1 MNRDSPVAAGGPRP
15 GGGLKRLIWRG
26 LGWLD
31 LAVAVP
37 LYFTVPRHVRFR
49 WSAPGTVLRNRRGYD
64 EVVGLVGEG
73 RRAVVLDVGGGIAA
87 LKDLP
92 GSGERLWVVTLDIDM
107 EMLAR
112 ARRKV
117 PDSVLVCGDGTRL
130 PFKDDT
136 FDAVVMVH
144 ALEHIPEAIRPAL
157 VSEIKRVS
165 RRGVVIHGPAGADA
179 IELTRQFIDALEA
192 RGGVAPRY
200 ALEHLEYPMP
210 MPEWLT
216 TAFPGCRLQP
226 RRNLQVELVTLLM
239 AYTPIVRWFT
249 GYRNRQLAAADDK
262 PPFVEYTM
270 TWRKPAADAT
280 RSHP

>member
-1 MNRDSPVAAGGPRP
+1 M
-15 GGGLKRLIWRG
+15 KRLLWRG

-31 LAVAVP
+31 FAIAVP
-37 LYFTVPRHVRFR
+37 LYVTVPRHVRFR

-64 EVVGLVGEG
+64 EVVSLVGEG

-92 GSGERLWVVTLDIDM
+92 GSEQRLWVVTLDIDM
-107 EMLAR
+107 EMLTR

-117 PDSVLVCGDGTRL
+117 PDSVLVCADGTRL
-130 PFKDDT
+130 PFQDDT

-144 ALEHIPEAIRPAL
+144 ALEHIPEQVRPAL
-157 VSEIKRVS
+157 VSEIKRVC

-179 IELTRQFIDALEA
+179 IELTRRFIEALEA
-192 RGGVAPRY
+192 RGGIAPRY
-200 ALEHLEYPMP
+200 ALEHLEFPMP
-210 MPEWLT
+210 MPEWLAG
-216 TAFPGCRLQP
+216 AFPGCRLQP

-239 AYTPIVRWFT
+239 AYTPIVRWLS
-249 GYRNRQLAAADDK
+249 GYRNRQLAAADDR

-270 TWRKPAADAT
+270 TWHKPATGRDVTGSEA
-280 RSHP
+280 